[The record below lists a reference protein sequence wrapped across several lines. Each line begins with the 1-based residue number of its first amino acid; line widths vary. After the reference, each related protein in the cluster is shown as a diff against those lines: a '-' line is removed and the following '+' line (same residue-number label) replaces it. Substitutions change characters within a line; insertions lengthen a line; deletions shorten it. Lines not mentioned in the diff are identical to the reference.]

1 MISAL
6 SAYKAMILES
16 RGGNDPLREKSP
28 VAAGSVPYGVEEHPA
43 ADADLVNISASQDV
57 FSAVDNFFNLGTSD
71 RFGAFHKLS
80 PKDKEQFVQ
89 IVADLAKAG
98 YMGYEE
104 LVVNK
109 KVERHDLEN
118 KIGDQRI
125 RGARVYDNAKDTHR

>member
-6 SAYKAMILES
+6 AAYKAMILES
-16 RGGNDPLREKSP
+16 VDSKESVKEKRS
-28 VAAGSVPYGVEEHPA
+28 VAAASVPVGVDEQTA
-43 ADADLVNISASQDV
+43 ADLVNISASQDV
-57 FSAVDNFFNLGTSD
+57 FSAVDSFFNLGASN
-71 RFGAFHKLS
+71 RFDAFHKLA
-80 PKDKEQFVQ
+80 PQDKEQFVQ

-104 LVVNK
+104 LVVNH

-125 RGARVYDNAKDTHR
+125 RGARVYDSSHESK

>member
-6 SAYKAMILES
+6 SAYKAMILNS
-16 RGGNDPLREKSP
+16 PNGQSTAKVNVSGSSHPVTDGGEAP
-28 VAAGSVPYGVEEHPA
+28 PA
-43 ADADLVNISASQDV
+43 IDADFVNLSSSQDV
-57 FSAVDNFFNLGTSD
+57 FSAVDSFFNLGKSN
-71 RFGAFHKLS
+71 RFEQFHELS
-80 PKDKEQFVQ
+80 PEDKERFVQ

-125 RGARVYDNAKDTHR
+125 RGARVYDNAKDSRR

>member
-6 SAYKAMILES
+6 SAYRAMILES
-16 RGGNDPLREKSP
+16 AKGKDAVKEKSP
-28 VAAGSVPYGVEEHPA
+28 VAAASMPAGSEESSA
-43 ADADLVNISASQDV
+43 ADADLVNISTSQDV
-57 FSAVDNFFNLGTSD
+57 FSAVDSFFNLGASN
-71 RFGAFHKLS
+71 RFDAFHKLS
-80 PKDKEQFVQ
+80 PQDKEQFVQ

-104 LVVNK
+104 LVVNN

-125 RGARVYDNAKDTHR
+125 RGARVYDSSHESKR

>member
-6 SAYKAMILES
+6 SAYKAMILDS
-16 RGGNDPLREKSP
+16 ASGKSDAKVNAPASNTTVPDGDAGNSAIP
-28 VAAGSVPYGVEEHPA
+28 
-43 ADADLVNISASQDV
+43 ADLVNISSSQDV
-57 FSAVDNFFNLGTSD
+57 FSAVDSFFDFGKSN
-71 RFGAFHKLS
+71 RFDDFHKLS
-80 PKDKEQFVQ
+80 AKDKEQFVQ

-125 RGARVYDNAKDTHR
+125 RGAKVYDNAKDSRR

>member
-6 SAYKAMILES
+6 SAYKAMILDS
-16 RGGNDPLREKSP
+16 VNGKDPAKEKRA
-28 VAAGSVPYGVEEHPA
+28 VAADSVPVGAEENAA
-43 ADADLVNISASQDV
+43 ADADLVNISTSQDV
-57 FSAVDNFFNLGTSD
+57 FSAVDSFFNLGASN
-71 RFGAFHKLS
+71 RFDAFHKLS
-80 PKDKEQFVQ
+80 PQDKEQFVQ

-104 LVVNK
+104 LVVNN

-125 RGARVYDNAKDTHR
+125 RGARVYDSAKDTTR

>member
-16 RGGNDPLREKSP
+16 ANGKASAKDKS
-28 VAAGSVPYGVEEHPA
+28 AAAAASVPVGSEESSS
-43 ADADLVNISASQDV
+43 ADADLVNISTSQDV
-57 FSAVDNFFNLGTSD
+57 FSAVDSFFNLGASN
-71 RFGAFHKLS
+71 RFDAFHKLS
-80 PKDKEQFVQ
+80 PQDKEQFVQ

-104 LVVNK
+104 LVVNH

-125 RGARVYDNAKDTHR
+125 RGARVYDKSHGSKH

>member
-16 RGGNDPLREKSP
+16 AGAKSP
-28 VAAGSVPYGVEEHPA
+28 AKEKESAAAGSMPDGAEENRA
-43 ADADLVNISASQDV
+43 AEADLVNISTSQDV
-57 FSAVDNFFNLGTSD
+57 FSAVDSFFNLGKSN
-71 RFGAFHKLS
+71 RFDAFHKLS
-80 PKDKEQFVQ
+80 PQDKEQFVQ

-104 LVVNK
+104 LVVNN

-125 RGARVYDNAKDTHR
+125 RGAKVYDNAKDTNR